1 MTEKEKAAETM
12 RTTKQIRTKSG
23 FECELSP
30 ILLDDWELIHL
41 GRQAQNGGNA
51 AVDYIDYVLDRFGI
65 GKELVE
71 HLRGENGV
79 VPYARLVEE
88 IEEIVGELQT
98 PS

>member
-1 MTEKEKAAETM
+1 M
-12 RTTKQIRTKSG
+12 RTMKQIRTKSG

-30 ILLDDWELIHL
+30 YLLDDWELIHL

-65 GKELVE
+65 GKALVE
-71 HLRGENGV
+71 HLRSENDI
-79 VPYARLVEE
+79 VPYSRLVEE
-88 IEEIVGELQT
+88 IEEIVGELQS